1 MINEVSLQYAKS
13 LYDLSKDLDQDLNDL
28 EVLKSCISNSN
39 ELVKVLM
46 HPSISKEEKK
56 ELFKN
61 LLSGKVEDYFLY
73 FIYVLVDNERILEL
87 ENIYDTF
94 KMLVDEKKN
103 ILNCEVVSK
112 YPLDKNIKEDLIKYL
127 SQKYQKEIKL
137 KETIKDEL
145 IGGIKVI
152 VQNEVID
159 YTIDSTLTN
168 LKNTIKG

>member
-13 LYDLSKDLDQDLNDL
+13 LYELSKDLDQDLNDL

-46 HPSISKEEKK
+46 HPSIFKEEKK

-94 KMLVDEKKN
+94 KMLVNEKKN

-137 KETIKDEL
+137 KETINDEL

-159 YTIDSTLTN
+159 YTFDSTLTN

>member
-39 ELVKVLM
+39 ELVKVLL

-73 FIYVLVDNERILEL
+73 FVYVLVDNERILEL

-94 KMLVDEKKN
+94 KMLVDEKNN

-112 YPLDKNIKEDLIKYL
+112 YPLDNNVKEDLIKYL
-127 SQKYQKEIKL
+127 SQKYQKEIIL
-137 KETIKDEL
+137 KELVNDEL

>member
-13 LYDLSKDLDQDLNDL
+13 LYDLSNDLDKDLNDL

-73 FIYVLVDNERILEL
+73 FVYVLVDNERILEL

-94 KMLVDEKKN
+94 KMLVDEKHN
-103 ILNCEVVSK
+103 ILNCDVVSK
-112 YPLDKNIKEDLIKYL
+112 YPLNTIIKNDLVKFLENKYHK
-127 SQKYQKEIKL
+127 QIIINEI
-137 KETIKDEL
+137 IDNSL

-159 YTIDSTLTN
+159 YTFDSTLMN

>member
-13 LYDLSKDLDQDLNDL
+13 LYDLSNDLDEDLNDL

-61 LLSGKVEDYFLY
+61 ILSDKVETYLLH
-73 FIYVLVDNERILEL
+73 FIYVLVDNERILEI
-87 ENIYDTF
+87 ENIYETF

-103 ILNCEVVSK
+103 ILNCDVVSK
-112 YPLDKNIKEDLIKYL
+112 YPLNSNIKDNLIKFL
-127 SQKYQKEIKL
+127 ENKYQKQINLNEI
-137 KETIKDEL
+137 IDDAL

-159 YTIDSTLTN
+159 YTFDSTLAN

>member
-73 FIYVLVDNERILEL
+73 FIYVLVDKERILEL

-137 KETIKDEL
+137 KETINDEL

>member
-73 FIYVLVDNERILEL
+73 FVYVLVDNERILEL

-94 KMLVDEKKN
+94 KMLVDEKNN

-112 YPLDKNIKEDLIKYL
+112 YPLDNNVKEDLIKYL
-127 SQKYQKEIKL
+127 SQKYQKKIIL
-137 KETIKDEL
+137 KELVNDEL

-159 YTIDSTLTN
+159 YTIDSNLTN

>member
-73 FIYVLVDNERILEL
+73 FVYVLVDNERILEL

-94 KMLVDEKKN
+94 KMLVDEKNN

-112 YPLDKNIKEDLIKYL
+112 YPLDNNVKEDLIKYL
-127 SQKYQKEIKL
+127 SQKYQKKIIL
-137 KETIKDEL
+137 KELVNDEL

-159 YTIDSTLTN
+159 YTIDST
-168 LKNTIKG
+168 

>member
-13 LYDLSKDLDQDLNDL
+13 LYELSKDLDQDLNDL

-137 KETIKDEL
+137 KETINDEL

>member
-87 ENIYDTF
+87 ENIYDTL

-103 ILNCEVVSK
+103 ILHCEVVSK

-137 KETIKDEL
+137 KETINDEL